1 MKELKFL
8 RVLSQL
14 SKPELQKFKK
24 FLDSPYCNSNPI
36 LSLLFSAVV
45 SVETGSVNESVDK
58 SNVWKQLYAEKE
70 FNDPKWRKTCN
81 DLLTAL
87 QKFFTFEQI
96 DHNELL
102 EENLLLEYLYE
113 HKLESMYKSVAQSAQ
128 SSFERNKNLSSEYH
142 LQRFQLE
149 RNLYDL
155 LEYDINMESQSNQ
168 ETIHHYLD
176 LFYISEKTK
185 QLVNAATRRHDF
197 NLPIFIK
204 LEEEVI
210 DIIEKNN
217 FQQYPEI
224 DIYYRIYQ
232 LKRNANTEAGYKEL
246 KLKLYENILKFPLD
260 DAVDIFKE
268 IINYCIFQYNQGLNL
283 FVREALEWYKYG
295 LKFDL
300 TFPQD
305 KFHPGH
311 FLNIVLFGIRT
322 KEFTW
327 TENFIEEYQK
337 IIPPDQKHTLV
348 TFSLARLYFNQKKFD
363 QVIEKLRDVE
373 FDELTYNLD
382 SKVLLLATYFEVEE
396 WPALVSLADS
406 FRTFLNRHEKDI
418 TAAKKLRYSNF
429 IKFVKR
435 LSKVKYQ
442 DQAAKTKVIADIK
455 STEGVVN
462 QGWLIEKAM
471 AV

>member
-1 MKELKFL
+1 MFFE
-8 RVLSQL
+8 
-14 SKPELQKFKK
+14 
-24 FLDSPYCNSNPI
+24 
-36 LSLLFSAVV
+36 
-45 SVETGSVNESVDK
+45 
-58 SNVWKQLYAEKE
+58 
-70 FNDPKWRKTCN
+70 
-81 DLLTAL
+81 AL
-87 QKFFTFEQI
+87 GNFFTFEQI
-96 DHNELL
+96 DHNQLL

-283 FVREALEWYKYG
+283 FVHEALEWYKYG

-396 WPALVSLADS
+396 WPALVSLA
-406 FRTFLNRHEKDI
+406 
-418 TAAKKLRYSNF
+418 A
-429 IKFVKR
+429 
-435 LSKVKYQ
+435 
-442 DQAAKTKVIADIK
+442 
-455 STEGVVN
+455 
-462 QGWLIEKAM
+462 
-471 AV
+471 